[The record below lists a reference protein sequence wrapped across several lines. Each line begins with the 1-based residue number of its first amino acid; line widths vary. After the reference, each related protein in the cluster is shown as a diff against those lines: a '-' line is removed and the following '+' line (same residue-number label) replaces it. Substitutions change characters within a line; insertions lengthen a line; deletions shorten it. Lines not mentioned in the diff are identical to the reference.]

1 MVEATNREKQANKTI
16 NEIEFNKLEYYENQ
30 ILEHH
35 GKGEYE
41 QALELLEE
49 SQRITKTHFGTQS
62 NEVSIVLLFIHLSP
76 ITVNRTYFCAVDIV
90 HANLCS
96 NLQHLQH
103 ARRQEHTRGQKLGC
117 ARASPQ
123 GKDIDGE

>member
-1 MVEATNREKQANKTI
+1 MEASNREKQAKATT
-16 NEIEFNKLEYYENQ
+16 NEIEFEKLKFYESQ

-41 QALELLEE
+41 QALELLEQ

-62 NEVSIVLLFIHLSP
+62 IEVSIVLLFIDESP
-76 ITVNRTYFCAVDIV
+76 ITVNLTYFCAVDIV

-96 NLQHLQH
+96 NLQHL
-103 ARRQEHTRGQKLGC
+103 
-117 ARASPQ
+117 
-123 GKDIDGE
+123 